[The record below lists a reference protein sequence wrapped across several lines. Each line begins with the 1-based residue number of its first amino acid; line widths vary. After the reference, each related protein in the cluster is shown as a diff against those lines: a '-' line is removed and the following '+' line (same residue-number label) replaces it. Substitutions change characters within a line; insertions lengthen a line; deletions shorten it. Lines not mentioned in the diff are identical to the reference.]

1 MRVVQLRAS
10 GLRVV
15 IDTNILIS
23 GLLAAGSLPA
33 RLIVLWRL
41 GRFNMLTSMA
51 QLDEMMRVTRYPKLR
66 DRIVPALAG
75 RLINDMRE
83 LATMVPDGPLVAVS
97 PDPDD
102 DYLLALASAG
112 GANFL
117 VTGDKRDVLGLGRYR
132 GAEIIGVRAFLDLNW
147 ARR

>member
-1 MRVVQLRAS
+1 MRVDQLRAS
-10 GLRVV
+10 GVRVV

-33 RLIVLWRL
+33 RLIVLWRW
-41 GRFNMLTSMA
+41 GRFNMLTSAA

-117 VTGDKRDVLGLGRYR
+117 VTGDKRDV
-132 GAEIIGVRAFLDLNW
+132 
-147 ARR
+147 